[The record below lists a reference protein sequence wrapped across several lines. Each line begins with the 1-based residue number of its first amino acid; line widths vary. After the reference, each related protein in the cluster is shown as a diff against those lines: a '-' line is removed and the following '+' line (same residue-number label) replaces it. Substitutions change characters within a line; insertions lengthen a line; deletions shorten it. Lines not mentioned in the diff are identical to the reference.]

1 MTDYHVCVS
10 LHALA
15 ATASAHLT
23 PPLLDDLDLD
33 HHLINL
39 THNNNN
45 NNNTTNNIT
54 TNINTTNNSS
64 LESSKRKLGA
74 TSFDTAPAKKLSL
87 MADSRAVP
95 INSSSNVAVSTASN
109 STNTNTTAAASA
121 TNSNNSSTS
130 VAANNVLLQSLPPL
144 FDTNVLDGS
153 SIVGADALA
162 SSSLRN
168 VASARKAP
176 TRRAA
181 AAASA
186 AVAAQIDVVASS
198 TSMVPTAGVISFP
211 PPTADTDHVAAATA
225 AAAAA
230 FQQQQIVS
238 AASIIHKARDVSVE
252 VTAAL
257 TTLRTW
263 LVTAPIPLPD
273 TDAERLRAQVDSIRK
288 HVQAGH
294 DNCVM
299 VRETVLLKVDDQQ
312 RLLDLLATLAT
323 QAHQLDIYER
333 ELDYIRQYAME
344 PPPFADLFIAEQPF
358 PISVYHHKP
367 LPSPLRVRLFTSARA
382 RVSDIGAVNVE
393 LMHDA
398 GQSKQ
403 KSDVVMKNQT
413 KRMVDGESH
422 DREAN
427 FEQLTFDKGTRLQQ
441 VTLKFNQQ
449 IKVQGASGAASA
461 EHLESNTSE
470 AFIVTTHENQWAQAE
485 GALFEHTL
493 FLQQMSVPWPLFA
506 NAFQIL
512 YLRSTRQ
519 EADGVK
525 RPLCVEEFGYLHAKL
540 GGKRA
545 IERSAWNELWKKLQ
559 DCLRKIRFAK
569 HLCEMWNEGAIAG
582 FVNRTDTERVLQA
595 EPVGAFMV
603 RFSDST
609 DGSFVISYV
618 NEDESGKSIKHYLV
632 TEQDTSTKKSLAEFV
647 RAHPRLVYL
656 VKVGVHGNTGLRTTH
671 RELKEAALSK
681 YYGKNKLVSVPSHY
695 ESRL

>member
-1 MTDYHVCVS
+1 MTSADYHVCVS
-10 LHALA
+10 LHLLA
-15 ATASAHLT
+15 TTAVNRRHS
-23 PPLLDDLDLD
+23 LLLDLD
-33 HHLINL
+33 GLVEPIIPTPTSL
-39 THNNNN
+39 VTPF
-45 NNNTTNNIT
+45 
-54 TNINTTNNSS
+54 SS
-64 LESSKRKLGA
+64 LESSKRKVGA
-74 TSFDTAPAKKLSL
+74 TSFDTAPAKKLS
-87 MADSRAVP
+87 MADSRALP
-95 INSSSNVAVSTASN
+95 LSAT
-109 STNTNTTAAASA
+109 TTTAATSA
-121 TNSNNSSTS
+121 TNAGSAGQASSNAATTSSS
-130 VAANNVLLQSLPPL
+130 SAHNVLLQSLPPL
-144 FDTNVLDGS
+144 FDTGVLDVS
-153 SIVGADALA
+153 SVGADPLA
-162 SSSLRN
+162 SSTALLRN
-168 VASARKAP
+168 VARKPP
-176 TRRAA
+176 TRRSAVAAANAIAQSADNDTSAVAASTTSLVPTSADAAAFAPPTSVGNGGAGAA
-181 AAASA
+181 AA
-186 AVAAQIDVVASS
+186 
-198 TSMVPTAGVISFP
+198 
-211 PPTADTDHVAAATA
+211 A

-238 AASIIHKARDVSVE
+238 AASIIRKARDVSVE

-263 LVTAPIPLPD
+263 LLAATIPLPAS
-273 TDAERLRAQVDSIRK
+273 DAERLHTQVDSIRK
-288 HVQAGH
+288 HVLAGR

-312 RLLDLLATLAT
+312 RLLDLLAVLAT
-323 QAHQLDIYER
+323 QSHQLAIYER

-344 PPPFADLFIAEQPF
+344 PPPYADLFIAEQPF

-367 LPSPLRVRLFTSARA
+367 LPSPLRVRLYTSARA
-382 RVSDIGAVNVE
+382 RVSDVGAVTVE

-398 GQSKQ
+398 GQAKT

-427 FEQLTFDKGTRLQQ
+427 FEELTFDKGTRLQQ
-441 VTLKFNQQ
+441 VTVKFNQQ

-470 AFIVTTHENQWAQAE
+470 PFIVTTHENQWAQAE
-485 GALFEHTL
+485 GVLFEHTL

-519 EADGVK
+519 ESESVK
-525 RPLCVEEFGYLHAKL
+525 RPLCVEEFGYLHGKL

-582 FVNRTDTERVLQA
+582 FINRTDTERVLCN

-618 NEDESGKSIKHYLV
+618 NDDKSIKHYLV
-632 TEQDTSTKKSLAEFV
+632 TEQDTSTKMSLAEFV

-656 VKVGVHGNTGLRTTH
+656 VKVGVHANTGLRTTH
-671 RELKEAALSK
+671 RELKETALSK

>member
-10 LHALA
+10 LHVLA
-15 ATASAHLT
+15 ATASAHLA
-23 PPLLDDLDLD
+23 PPLPMLDLDLD
-33 HHLINL
+33 LDL
-39 THNNNN
+39 LSDT
-45 NNNTTNNIT
+45 
-54 TNINTTNNSS
+54 SS

-74 TSFDTAPAKKLSL
+74 TSFDSAPAKKLSL

-95 INSSSNVAVSTASN
+95 INSSGGG
-109 STNTNTTAAASA
+109 AASA
-121 TNSNNSSTS
+121 ATSATNATSATTTTTTTHATSATADNSNS
-130 VAANNVLLQSLPPL
+130 AHNVLLQSLPPL

-153 SIVGADALA
+153 AVVGAHPLA
-162 SSSLRN
+162 SSTTVLRN
-168 VASARKAP
+168 VATARKVPA
-176 TRRAA
+176 RRAA
-181 AAASA
+181 AAAAAA
-186 AVAAQIDVVASS
+186 AVAASQVDIAASS
-198 TSMVPTAGVISFP
+198 TSMVPTAGVVSFP
-211 PPTADTDHVAAATA
+211 PPPTVSGGDIAAATAA

-238 AASIIHKARDVSVE
+238 AASIIHKARDVSGE

-263 LVTAPIPLPD
+263 LLAAAIPLPD
-273 TDAERLRAQVDSIRK
+273 SDAERLRAQVDSIRK

-323 QAHQLDIYER
+323 QSHQLDIYER

-367 LPSPLRVRLFTSARA
+367 LPSALRVRLFTSARA
-382 RVSDIGAVNVE
+382 RVSDVGAVNVE

-470 AFIVTTHENQWAQAE
+470 PFIVTTHENQWAQAE

-540 GGKRA
+540 GGKRV

-582 FVNRTDTERVLQA
+582 FVNRTDTERVLHA

-618 NEDESGKSIKHYLV
+618 NEDDTGKSIKHYLV

-681 YYGKNKLVSVPSHY
+681 YYGKNKVVSVPSHY

>member
-1 MTDYHVCVS
+1 MTSATTDYHVCVS
-10 LHALA
+10 LHLLA
-15 ATASAHLT
+15 TTAVNRLR
-23 PPLLDDLDLD
+23 PPLVLDLD
-33 HHLINL
+33 GLVDPIIPTPTSL
-39 THNNNN
+39 VTPF
-45 NNNTTNNIT
+45 
-54 TNINTTNNSS
+54 SS
-64 LESSKRKLGA
+64 LESSKRKVGA
-74 TSFDTAPAKKLSL
+74 TAFDSAPAKKLS
-87 MADSRAVP
+87 MADSRALP
-95 INSSSNVAVSTASN
+95 LAATSATATTATTGHASSIADSGSSQAHSATSSSAH
-109 STNTNTTAAASA
+109 
-121 TNSNNSSTS
+121 
-130 VAANNVLLQSLPPL
+130 NVLLQSLPPL
-144 FDTNVLDGS
+144 FDTGVLDVSTAGS
-153 SIVGADALA
+153 DPLA
-162 SSSLRN
+162 SSTALLRN
-168 VASARKAP
+168 VARKPP
-176 TRRAA
+176 TRRSAVAA
-181 AAASA
+181 ANAIAQSVDNSTA
-186 AVAAQIDVVASS
+186 AVAAS
-198 TSMVPTAGVISFP
+198 TTSLVPTTADAAAFA
-211 PPTADTDHVAAATA
+211 PPTSIGNGGAGGASAAAAA

-238 AASIIHKARDVSVE
+238 AASIIRKARDVSVE

-263 LVTAPIPLPD
+263 LLAATIPLAAS
-273 TDAERLRAQVDSIRK
+273 DAERLATQVDSIRK
-288 HVQAGH
+288 HVLAGR

-312 RLLDLLATLAT
+312 RLLDLLAVLAT
-323 QAHQLDIYER
+323 QSHQLAIYER

-358 PISVYHHKP
+358 PISVYHHKT
-367 LPSPLRVRLFTSARA
+367 LPSPLRVRLYTSARA
-382 RVSDIGAVNVE
+382 RVSDIGTVNVE

-398 GQSKQ
+398 GQAKT

-413 KRMVDGESH
+413 KRMADG

-427 FEQLTFDKGTRLQQ
+427 FEELTFDKGTRLQQ
-441 VTLKFNQQ
+441 VTVKFHQQ

-470 AFIVTTHENQWAQAE
+470 PFIVTTHENQWAQAE
-485 GALFEHTL
+485 GVLFEHTL

-519 EADGVK
+519 ESENVK
-525 RPLCVEEFGYLHAKL
+525 RPLCVEEFGYLHGKL

-582 FVNRTDTERVLQA
+582 FINRTDTERVLCN

-618 NEDESGKSIKHYLV
+618 NDDKSIKHYLV
-632 TEQDTSTKKSLAEFV
+632 TEQDTSTKMSLAEFV

-656 VKVGVHGNTGLRTTH
+656 VKVGVHANTGLRTTH
-671 RELKEAALSK
+671 RELKETALSK